1 MKHSEDDVLNDLM
14 RIELE
19 IEIHTERLR
28 NLWIRKE
35 LSGSRDDVGISLSML
50 ESIYV

>member
-19 IEIHTERLR
+19 IEIQ
-28 NLWIRKE
+28 NAYAIYGFGK
-35 LSGSRDDVGISLSML
+35 SFPGVGMA
-50 ESIYV
+50 